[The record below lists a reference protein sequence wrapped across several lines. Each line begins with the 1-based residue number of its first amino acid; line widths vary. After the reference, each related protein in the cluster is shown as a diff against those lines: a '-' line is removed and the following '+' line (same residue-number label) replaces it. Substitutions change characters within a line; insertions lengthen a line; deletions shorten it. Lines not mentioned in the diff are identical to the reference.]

1 MIEISCDTS
10 RLDVSMIHAF
20 LTKESTWAV
29 GIALPLVQKALDN
42 SLCFGAYEIDG
53 KSGDGKS
60 GGRQVGFAR
69 VVTDY
74 ATFGYLC
81 DVLVPNEHRGRG
93 ISRLLM
99 DAVLAHPGLQNLRRF
114 TLVTSTAAPLY
125 AKYGWTPLHAPAAHM
140 ERYDPE
146 VYKRP

>member
-1 MIEISCDTS
+1 MIEISCNNA
-10 RLDVSMIHAF
+10 RLDVPLIHAF
-20 LTKESTWAV
+20 LTKESTWAI

-42 SLCFGAYEIDG
+42 SLCFGAYEDG
-53 KSGDGKS
+53 K
-60 GGRQVGFAR
+60 QVGFAR

-81 DVLVPNEHRGRG
+81 DVLVPIEHRGRG

-99 DAVLAHPGLQNLRRF
+99 DAVMAHPDLQGLRRF
-114 TLVTSTAAPLY
+114 ILVTSTAAPLY

-140 ERYDPE
+140 ERFAPD
-146 VYKRP
+146 VYKTLVG

>member
-1 MIEISCDTS
+1 MIEISCDKT
-10 RLDVSMIHAF
+10 RLDVPLIHAF

-29 GIALPLVQKALDN
+29 GISQALVQKALDN
-42 SLCFGAYEIDG
+42 SLCFGAYENDKQI
-53 KSGDGKS
+53 
-60 GGRQVGFAR
+60 GFAR

-81 DVLVPNEHRGRG
+81 DVLVPLEHRGRG

-99 DAVLAHPGLQNLRRF
+99 DAVMAHPDLQGLRRF

-140 ERYDPE
+140 ERFDPDI
-146 VYKRP
+146 YKR